1 MEAAVKEIVIERL
14 ATRESPREI
23 FVQDFKSIGELPIHG
38 GWGYSK
44 EDAVIIDKDDP
55 IVPPGRSFDGIGIEH
70 VFVEKRIYEEL
81 IIFRPAGWKHLGIGW
96 ERIEQRLVVG
106 DDDRKYD
113 VLRFDVTAFPEA
125 EWEALKT
132 EWEESDYGQSP
143 DFDHEAH
150 QSKREAAM
158 VHYVAEYWF
167 DITSFFGR
175 YD

>member
-1 MEAAVKEIVIERL
+1 MKEIVMERL
-14 ATRESPREI
+14 APRESPRQLFI
-23 FVQDFKSIGELPIHG
+23 QHFKSIGELPIRG
-38 GWGYSK
+38 GWGYTK
-44 EDAVIIDKDDP
+44 EDAVIIDRDDP
-55 IVPPGRSFDGIGIEH
+55 IVPLGRPFDGISIEH

-81 IIFRPAGWKHLGIGW
+81 IIFRPAGWKHLGIRW
-96 ERIEQRLVVG
+96 KRIDQRLVVD

-113 VLRFDVTAFPEA
+113 ALRFDVTAFPEA
-125 EWEALKT
+125 EWEALKA
-132 EWEESDYGQSP
+132 EWEGSDDGQSP

-150 QSKREAAM
+150 QRKRDAAM

>member
-1 MEAAVKEIVIERL
+1 MKEIVIERL